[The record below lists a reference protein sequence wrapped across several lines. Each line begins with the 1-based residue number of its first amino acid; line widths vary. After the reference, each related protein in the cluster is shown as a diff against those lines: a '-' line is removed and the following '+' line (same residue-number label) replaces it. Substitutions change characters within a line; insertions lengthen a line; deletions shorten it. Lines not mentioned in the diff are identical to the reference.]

1 MNVTSFSACASSCAN
16 GSLALAGQTSA
27 LCVDAPLL
35 NCSGPLQPPGW
46 AACLDCGSASG
57 CGSGSGSG
65 TGTGC
70 YNAPCAASSRCLQ
83 ACWDLHCQQEGWRL
97 PEEAASGDGT
107 GMSPGV
113 QPMPQAAGASLL
125 LWAEGGALLLL
136 IALTVGGN
144 LLVVCAVARS
154 PTLRLPT
161 HALVANL
168 AVADLLLG
176 TAVLPLSAAR
186 ELWGA
191 WPLGAALCTTWT
203 ALDVLCCTAS
213 ILSLCAISVD
223 RYVGVSRPLSYGR
236 ILTRRR
242 VRALIA
248 ATWLLALAISVAQ
261 PLGWREGDA
270 SGGGSGSGSGSGECH
285 VNKQLGYVIFSAAGS
300 FYLPA
305 LVILALYALVYRA
318 ASRHEAFLQAGQRTT
333 RSAVTLRVHLGA
345 PGSRR
350 GTLAAHDAADGKV
363 GRLPSSLI
371 ILNMN
376 ISCNTAKHPRLF
388 FERSFTDMDFEFIH

>member
-1 MNVTSFSACASSCAN
+1 M
-16 GSLALAGQTSA
+16 L
-27 LCVDAPLL
+27 
-35 NCSGPLQPPGW
+35 
-46 AACLDCGSASG
+46 
-57 CGSGSGSG
+57 
-65 TGTGC
+65 
-70 YNAPCAASSRCLQ
+70 
-83 ACWDLHCQQEGWRL
+83 
-97 PEEAASGDGT
+97 
-107 GMSPGV
+107 M
-113 QPMPQAAGASLL
+113 
-125 LWAEGGALLLL
+125 LL
-136 IALTVGGN
+136 ITVGGN

-261 PLGWREGDA
+261 PLGWRDGDA
-270 SGGGSGSGSGSGECH
+270 SGGSGECH

-318 ASRHEAFLQAGQRTT
+318 AARHEAFLQAGQRTT
-333 RSAVTLRVHLGA
+333 RSAVTLRVHMGA

-350 GTLAAHDAADGKV
+350 GTLAAHDAADGKLF
-363 GRLPSSLI
+363 GELKTGYPFSS
-371 ILNMN
+371 
-376 ISCNTAKHPRLF
+376 
-388 FERSFTDMDFEFIH
+388 